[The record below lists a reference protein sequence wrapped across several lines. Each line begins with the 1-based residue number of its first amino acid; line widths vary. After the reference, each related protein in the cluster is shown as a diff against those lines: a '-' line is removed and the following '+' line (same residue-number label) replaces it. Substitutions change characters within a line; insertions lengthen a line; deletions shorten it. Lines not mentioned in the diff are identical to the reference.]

1 MSPSPVTVKVTF
13 LRVTTADLVVEVD
26 DFETY
31 IPRTVL
37 EYDGL
42 LDHCVP
48 REVIEITLPHDAA
61 YARGLV

>member
-1 MSPSPVTVKVTF
+1 MSPSPVTIKVTF
-13 LRVTTADLVVEVD
+13 LRVTTAGLLVEVD
-26 DFETY
+26 DFEVW
-31 IPRTVL
+31 IPRAIV

-42 LDHCVP
+42 LDHCEP

>member
-1 MSPSPVTVKVTF
+1 M
-13 LRVTTADLVVEVD
+13 TTAGLLIEVE
-26 DFETY
+26 DFEVW
-31 IPRTVL
+31 IPRAVV

-42 LDHCVP
+42 LDHCEP